1 MAANIVSI
9 QHLRSEQEE
18 AGTPMLVH
26 ALDATQRGATS
37 VFIQSQDT
45 DVLVLM
51 LWIYTRLC
59 QDTTVIAQTDGKGT
73 SIPLGPLCEVV
84 GEDLVKALPGFHSCS
99 GCDQTAN
106 ISGKT
111 KCVFRTI

>member
-1 MAANIVSI
+1 MASNIVSI
-9 QHLRSEQEE
+9 QHLNSEQEE
-18 AGTPMLVH
+18 ADTPMLVH
-26 ALDATQRGATS
+26 VLDATQRGATS
-37 VFIQSQDT
+37 ILIQSQGA

-51 LWIYTRLC
+51 LWIYKRLC
-59 QDTTVIAQTDGKGT
+59 QDTTVIAQTEGKGR
-73 SIPLGPLCEVV
+73 SIPLGLLYEVV

-99 GCDQTAN
+99 GCDQTGS

>member
-1 MAANIVSI
+1 MASNIVSI

-18 AGTPMLVH
+18 ADTPMIVH

-37 VFIQSQDT
+37 IFIQSQDT

-51 LWIYTRLC
+51 LWIYNRLC
-59 QDTTVIAQTDGKGT
+59 QDTTVIAQTEGKGT

-84 GEDLVKALPGFHSCS
+84 GEDLVKALLGFHSCS
-99 GCDQTAN
+99 GCDQTGS
-106 ISGKT
+106 ISGRSKV
-111 KCVFRTI
+111 CF